1 MSRNASPRK
10 SVKEGASRHLQST
23 IKALWIHEGTLH
35 ILASD
40 RVPHQEITRLQTR
53 YKCQKAKVL
62 LTEEFFREVME
73 YNTKLLVSIR
83 DGKLLQ
89 DSMGMVKVVEMNIR
103 KGLMA
108 GTKEMLLRKFMNI
121 KKEIGEIESVKSQ
134 VFDNVYT
141 SCLESAQAALI
152 MKGRA
157 ILVPR
162 IVPELLR
169 VFLLEKGL
177 ERTHIKYC
185 EEIIWTYKAL
195 EHKKIAPLTGKE
207 IDRLSE
213 KAELFRDAVKRIS

>member
-1 MSRNASPRK
+1 MSGK
-10 SVKEGASRHLQST
+10 GLGT
-23 IKALWIHEGTLH
+23 GIKAAWIHEGTLH

-40 RVPHQEITRLQTR
+40 RVPHQEITRLQAR
-53 YKCQKAKVL
+53 FKCGKARVL
-62 LTEEFFREVME
+62 LMEEFFRGVME

-83 DGKLLQ
+83 DGRLLQ
-89 DSMGMVKVVEMNIR
+89 DRMGVVKVVEMNIR

-121 KKEIGEIESVKSQ
+121 RKEIGEIESVKAQ

-162 IVPELLR
+162 IVPELLKT
-169 VFLLEKGL
+169 FLLEKGL
-177 ERTHIKYC
+177 ERTHIRYC
-185 EEIIWTYKAL
+185 EEIIWTYKSL
-195 EHKKIAPLTGKE
+195 ERKKIAPLTGE
-207 IDRLSE
+207 DIDSLSR

>member
-1 MSRNASPRK
+1 MPRK
-10 SVKEGASRHLQST
+10 NQKFGSG
-23 IKALWIHEGTLH
+23 IKALWTHEGVLH

-40 RVPHQEITRLQTR
+40 RVPHQKISRLQAR
-53 YKCQKAKVL
+53 HKCEKAKVL
-62 LTEEFFREVME
+62 LMEEFFRTVME

-83 DGKLLQ
+83 DGRILH
-89 DSMGMVKVVEMNIR
+89 DSLGVVKVVEMNIR

-108 GTKEMLLRKFMNI
+108 GTKEMLLRKFMSI
-121 KKEIGEIESVKSQ
+121 RKEIGEIESVKSQ
-134 VFDNVYT
+134 VFENVYT

-169 VFLLEKGL
+169 LFLLDRGL
-177 ERTHIKYC
+177 ERTHIRYC
-185 EEIIWTYKAL
+185 EEIIWNYKAL
-195 EHKKIAPLTGKE
+195 ERKRIAPLTGE
-207 IDRLSE
+207 DIDKLAK

>member
-1 MSRNASPRK
+1 MAK
-10 SVKEGASRHLQST
+10 KHQAAG
-23 IKALWIHEGTLH
+23 IKALWLHEGVLH
-35 ILASD
+35 ILAAD
-40 RVPHQEITRLQTR
+40 RIPHQEITRLQAR
-53 YKCQKAKVL
+53 YRCQKAKIL

-83 DGKLLQ
+83 DGRLLH
-89 DSMGMVKVVEMNIR
+89 DSMGMVKVVEINIR

-121 KKEIGEIESVKSQ
+121 KKEIGEIESVKAQ

-169 VFLLEKGL
+169 VFLLDNGL

-185 EEIIWTYKAL
+185 EEIIWTYKSL
-195 EHKKIAPLTGKE
+195 ERKKIAPLTGE
-207 IDRLSE
+207 DIDSLSR